1 MPQFADLQSV
11 TVGDFK
17 VTFLP
22 DGGGIVTPT
31 ALYPASTAEGWKKY
45 PDLLDDDGNIITSI
59 GGFLI
64 ETGDRKIIIDTGIG
78 PATIDFPGFGP
89 FSGGKYLESLA
100 QTGVGREDV
109 TDVIFTHL
117 HLDHCGWTTVE
128 ADGERPLTF
137 PNARHFVTQAEWDFW
152 YGGDNPAGPHP
163 EFVQKPL
170 ADRIQW
176 LEAGADFLPG
186 LTIVPTP
193 GHTPGH
199 VSLKLT
205 AGEERLFLI
214 ADVMHGEM
222 QIQEPEWGV
231 AFDIDPDMARQTR
244 DALYPELMRPNTLV
258 GANHFSDRIFG
269 RIVERDGQRQ
279 WQPLG

>member
-17 VTFLP
+17 VTYLA
-22 DGGGIVTPT
+22 DGGGIVIPT
-31 ALYPASTAEGWKKY
+31 ALYPASTEEGWQKY
-45 PDLLDDDGNIITSI
+45 PNLLDDDGKIITSL

-64 ETGDRKIIIDTGIG
+64 ETGDRKIVMDTGIG
-78 PATIDFPGFGP
+78 PATIEFPGFGP

-100 QTGVGREDV
+100 QTGVSREDV

-117 HLDHCGWTTVE
+117 HLDHCGWTTIEV
-128 ADGERPLTF
+128 DGERQLTF
-137 PNARHFVTQAEWDFW
+137 PNAQHFVTQAEWDFW

-176 LEAGADFLPG
+176 LEPGTDFVPG
-186 LTIVPTP
+186 LSILSTP

-205 AGEERLFLI
+205 AGDQRLYLI
-214 ADVMHGEM
+214 ADVMHGSM
-222 QIQEPEWGV
+222 QIQEPAWSV
-231 AFDIDPDMARQTR
+231 AFDIDAEAARATR
-244 DALYPELMRPNTLV
+244 DGLYPELMQANTII
-258 GANHFSDRIFG
+258 GANHFSDKIFG
-269 RIVERDGQRQ
+269 RIVEVDGNRQ
-279 WQPLG
+279 WQAL